1 MSNKQHGLQK
11 NNRQPRKKNEAKI
24 KKEFVFFEEKS
35 TFLALQEVLHQDYT
49 VAVLS
54 LLILCLPLTF
64 TEKFSFIKNSFV
76 FIALFLF
83 VLLVSLLHNYKN
95 KRRINNF
102 ISFNVAGITYR
113 RGIGIKAKTISW
125 QDISVFIPHFS
136 HKKFLQAYQENHL
149 KKPFELSIKVKTRKF
164 RAGKYRSGRSLRI
177 TLLTND
183 YEQALRFYQITD
195 FCIVNLQHMNA
206 TNPIKLIHKTSPTNQ
221 LANNHTE
228 EKDKI
233 KVIVKPT
240 PSPKKNTT
248 LKSSWQSEARKTATK
263 NTHPPSKQKST
274 LASQKKILNQQLNTQ
289 THNKQTSNIQNNKN
303 HLRGK

>member
-49 VAVLS
+49 IAVLA

-64 TEKFSFIKNSFV
+64 TEKFAFIKNSFI
-76 FIALFLF
+76 FIALFVF
-83 VLLVSLLHNYKN
+83 VLLVALLHNYKN

-113 RGIGIKAKTISW
+113 RGIGIKAKTILW

-164 RAGKYRSGRSLRI
+164 RSGKYRSGKSLRI

-183 YEQALRFYQITD
+183 YNQALRFYQITD
-195 FCIVNLQHMNA
+195 FCIVNLQHMNSVK
-206 TNPIKLIHKTSPTNQ
+206 PIRLTHKTTPTNQ
-221 LANNHTE
+221 LAITSTDD
-228 EKDKI
+228 KDKI
-233 KVIVKPT
+233 KVIAKPT

-248 LKSSWQSEARKTATK
+248 LKSSWQSEARKNAIK
-263 NTHPPSKQKST
+263 NTRTPLTAKST
-274 LASQKKILNQQLNTQ
+274 LASQKKILNNQLNAQ
-289 THNKQTSNIQNNKN
+289 IHNKQTSNIPNNKN